1 MVVLEQGW
9 VIVKEELDG
18 VVEGYRHYQ
27 KRISPSLDFETP
39 AIHLKWYDIA
49 FTTAPISPEL
59 SAEAR
64 GFLLA
69 EIDSR
74 RFAAG
79 DELGFVILHDCGDV
93 VFLLVS
99 TWRNSNELW
108 ETVYLKQ
115 ADNGGG
121 FEPLHHAD
129 QHKPVFCVWEMGAVA
144 HEAQAWSRY
153 LASERDHDARETYFF
168 DMYAGVI

>member
-1 MVVLEQGW
+1 MVAVEQGRTQAQAGF
-9 VIVKEELDG
+9 DG
-18 VVEGYRHYQ
+18 VAAGYRHYQ

-39 AIHLKWYDIA
+39 GLRLKWYDIG
-49 FTTAPISPEL
+49 FTVSPVTPEL

-64 GFLLA
+64 RFLA
-69 EIDSR
+69 TEIQSG
-74 RFAAG
+74 RFAAER
-79 DELGFVILHDCGDV
+79 ELGFVLLHDCGDV

-115 ADNGGG
+115 PDNGGG
-121 FEPLHHAD
+121 FESLRRTDTHR
-129 QHKPVFCVWEMGAVA
+129 PVFCVWEMGAAA
-144 HEAQAWSRY
+144 HEAQAWSRF
-153 LASERDHDARETYFF
+153 LASDRDDQARETYFF